1 MNLSGVFITRP
12 VATTLLTVAVL
23 LAGALTW
30 GMLPRSALPIV
41 EYPTIQVTT
50 RYPGAS
56 AEVMTS
62 AVTAPLE
69 KQFGTVPNLSQ
80 MSSHSSAGSSL
91 ITLQFDLSLPL
102 DVAEQEVQAAINAAS
117 GFLPAD
123 LPSPPVYAKVNPAD
137 TPVVSI
143 GVTSKVLPLID
154 VEDLAETRVAQKLS
168 QIPGVGLVTIQGGHR
183 PAVRVRFNPRALGS
197 LGLSIESL
205 RSALTN
211 LNLNAP
217 KGLLE
222 SPTQAYTL
230 DTNDQLFDTAGY
242 ADSVIAYRNGRAVR
256 LSDVATVVKAPETEG
271 LGAWINEVPALV
283 LTVQRQ
289 PGANVIQIVDR
300 IKAVLPDLQA
310 SLPSAVSVTLLSD
323 RTSSIRSSLWN
334 VTVELNIAVGLVVMV
349 IFVFL
354 RSPVATLIPS
364 LSVPVSLLGGFAGMY
379 FCGFSLDNLSLMAL
393 TVASGFV
400 VDDAIIVVENISRHV
415 EGGEAPLQAALRGS
429 EEIGFTIV
437 SLTVSLLAVLI
448 PLMFMGDV
456 MGRLFHEFAMTL
468 AITIVMSAVVSL
480 TLVPMLCGRL
490 LRAAPSGAGSVTGVA
505 KASGG
510 EQSGGPAR
518 VRGLKLTL
526 HRLERWMRGLEQR
539 VIAAYGRGLDR
550 VLERR
555 WTFLWVVPVTLALTA
570 VVGLGMRKGFFPVQD
585 TGVIQ
590 VMTEAAP
597 SVSYT
602 TMAARQR
609 ALVVDFLQDA
619 DVAGIT
625 SYIGIDGTNTTV
637 NRGRLLVNLRPL
649 ADRRSSA
656 ADILQRLRGR
666 ASATAGIQ
674 ATMQPVQDLT
684 VETSLSPGQY
694 KFILE
699 NPDESELSLWTSRL
713 ARQLEHESALRD
725 VSRDLDGAGL
735 GVELVIDRA
744 AAGRYGVTP
753 AAIDNALYD
762 AFAERIVSTI
772 FTQSNQYRVILQAA
786 PHGPLDLGAL
796 ESIHVPGAAGDQ
808 VQVPLSV
815 LVRARP
821 YDAPLQ
827 IEHLGRFPAA
837 TVSFNLTSGASLDAV
852 PGAVRRAGK
861 AIGLPAGF
869 QTVFQ
874 GSLAAFES
882 SLGNELFLVIAAVV
896 TMYIVLGVLYESF
909 LHPLTILSTLPS
921 ASVGALIALSVSGG
935 ELDIVAVIGIVL
947 LIGLVKKNA
956 IMVVDFALAAERAE
970 RLSAREAIHRACLL
984 RFRPILM
991 TTVAALFSAL
1001 PLILGNGVGAEMRR
1015 PLGVVIA
1022 GGLIASQLLTLFTTP
1037 VVYLAIDA
1045 LSQRLV
1051 RLRERFD
1058 ASAVRT

>member
-23 LAGALTW
+23 LAGVLTW

-69 KQFGTVPNLSQ
+69 KQFGTMPNLAQ

-91 ITLQFDLSLPL
+91 ITLQFDLSVPL

-123 LPSPPVYAKVNPAD
+123 LPCPPVYAKVNPAD

-168 QIPGVGLVTIQGGHR
+168 QIPGVGLVTVQGGHR

-197 LGLSIESL
+197 LGLSMESL
-205 RSALTN
+205 RSALIH

-300 IKAVLPDLQA
+300 IKAVLPDLRA
-310 SLPSAVSVTLLSD
+310 SLPAAVSVTLLSD

-334 VTVELNIAVGLVVMV
+334 VTVELNIAVGLVVLV

-393 TVASGFV
+393 TIAAGFV
-400 VDDAIIVVENISRHV
+400 VDDAIIVIENISRHV
-415 EGGEAPLQAALRGS
+415 ERGEPPLQAALRGS
-429 EEIGFTIV
+429 QEIGFTII

-448 PLMFMGDV
+448 PLLFMGDV

-468 AITIVMSAVVSL
+468 AITIAMSAVVSL

-490 LRAAPSGAGSVTGVA
+490 LRAAASGASEA
-505 KASGG
+505 
-510 EQSGGPAR
+510 GGPTR

-555 WTFLWVVPVTLALTA
+555 WAFLWVIPATLGLTA
-570 VVGLGMRKGFFPVQD
+570 VLSLEMRKGFFPVQD

-590 VMTEAAP
+590 AMTQAAS
-597 SVSYT
+597 SVSYAA
-602 TMAARQR
+602 MAARQR

-656 ADILQRLRGR
+656 ADILQRLRVR
-666 ASATAGIQ
+666 ACATAGIR
-674 ATMQPVQDLT
+674 ATLQPVQDLT

-699 NPDESELSLWTSRL
+699 NPDESELSRWTSRL
-713 ARQLEHESALRD
+713 VRQLEHESVLRD
-725 VSRDLDGAGL
+725 VSSDLDGAGL

-921 ASVGALIALSVSGG
+921 ASVGALIDLSASGG

-956 IMVVDFALAAERAE
+956 IMVVDFALAAERIE
-970 RLSAREAIHRACLL
+970 GLSAREAIHRACLL

-1015 PLGVVIA
+1015 PLGIVIA
-1022 GGLIASQLLTLFTTP
+1022 GGLIVSQLLTLFTTP